1 MNMETSFN
9 VLLSL
14 GKIYY
19 FLGNYD
25 KSISYLQTAIEL
37 PTDNKEKYE
46 IYAFD
51 WLSRIAFKSKK
62 YQIAVEYYQKI
73 IDALIKL
80 PLENNSTIHPRP
92 ELYKMF
98 KYLNQNKEATLKHD
112 IHYIN
117 KSIWGG
123 IFAGIILES
132 AEILSGQYNEIW
144 FLTPINIV
152 IGMII
157 FILIVSFCFIN
168 VYK

>member
-1 MNMETSFN
+1 METSFN

-25 KSISYLQTAIEL
+25 KSISYLQTAIE
-37 PTDNKEKYE
+37 
-46 IYAFD
+46 AFD

-168 VYK
+168 